1 MKKINP
7 KRAAVAFILIAALS
21 ACTSLNKTMKESNT
35 LVELKKDDFTLT
47 EQVSGT
53 AKQIK
58 ILGVD
63 WGRLFRKEKGK
74 TVLTPLIGSKGD
86 PGQVESYAIH
96 DMLSS
101 NMGYDV
107 VFYPSFET
115 TKLKI
120 LFLFSKKEVT
130 VRARLGKL
138 KSTQQ

>member
-1 MKKINP
+1 MKKSISRNFVL
-7 KRAAVAFILIAALS
+7 ALLFATAFTS
-21 ACTSLNKTMKESNT
+21 CTSINKSMKESNT
-35 LVELKKDDFTLT
+35 LVELKKEDFTLT

-58 ILGVD
+58 IIGVD

-74 TVLTPLIGSKGD
+74 TVSTPLIGNKTT
-86 PGQVESYAIH
+86 PGKVESYAIH

-101 NMGYDV
+101 NMNYDV

-115 TKLKI
+115 TRLNI
-120 LFLFSKKEVT
+120 LFLFTKTEVT

-138 KSTQQ
+138 KST